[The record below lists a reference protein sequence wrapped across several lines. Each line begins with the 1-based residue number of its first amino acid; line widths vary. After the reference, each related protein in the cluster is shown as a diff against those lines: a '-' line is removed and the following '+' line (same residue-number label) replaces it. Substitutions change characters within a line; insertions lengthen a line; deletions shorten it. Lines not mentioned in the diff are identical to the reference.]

1 MWEGGDGDIMEA
13 EGVDGLNAGKLGR
26 GRAVA
31 SKTGIKVKKNLL
43 TEILFA
49 LQPSHVQ
56 CVKHVPG

>member
-1 MWEGGDGDIMEA
+1 MEA

-56 CVKHVPG
+56 CQYCFTGGGF

>member
-1 MWEGGDGDIMEA
+1 MVGSNHIPG
-13 EGVDGLNAGKLGR
+13 
-26 GRAVA
+26 
-31 SKTGIKVKKNLL
+31 STYSGIKVKKNLL